1 MKKLNAIILTLI
13 ISLSCMSLFGV
24 CSFADDAFTV
34 TISSGAESADAL
46 NAVDWFKAEN
56 GEYFFFVPSCWDASE
71 INVWAS
77 SAATLNGTEIVNGEA
92 YDLGESGTITA
103 GGKDYKYTVLTGGG
117 IGTVFITTETG
128 SLEAVHADKNHK
140 EAGKISILNAKGKE
154 QTENDKLEYI
164 KGRGNASWEGN
175 KKPYNIK
182 LDKKAKILGMQKS
195 KKWCLIANEDDKTL
209 ARNAM
214 VYTAAAEAGLAYSPE
229 NAPVDLYIN
238 NEYQGS
244 YLLTSKVEA
253 AGARI
258 DVENLDD
265 INEEACIEKYGE
277 DFDMDTLPVGG
288 TYGTFAGLL
297 EGTQKYVEF
306 EGSENVTTDG
316 GYILEMEIANRYI
329 GDLTGFV
336 SNDGQPFVM
345 KCPEYAT
352 ENQMKFISS
361 YYQRF
366 EDAALSESGKNA
378 DGEDYKDLIDVE
390 SFAKYYAI
398 SEWTS
403 NMDSGLTSTYMYL
416 DTTKDGKLY
425 AGPVWDYDIA
435 LGNNGESRYGLDY
448 TIPDRFTV
456 CFGRQY
462 RNTVFGR
469 ADIDE
474 KPTIF
479 NILCQKK
486 DFIEE
491 CENAWNNG
499 VSEAVTAWSGEKL
512 GEYIDTLGDSA
523 IMNHIRWNS
532 FGTSNVEEV
541 RAAYAD
547 EVAFLR
553 TFASKRVD
561 FLNANIGAERVNDA
575 ETNAIVKILKKIPAG
590 LNSIFEKAI
599 VLFKLENKVF

>member
-1 MKKLNAIILTLI
+1 MKKITAVILSVIIA
-13 ISLSCMSLFGV
+13 LSCMSLLGV

-34 TISSGAESADAL
+34 TVSGGAESADAL
-46 NAVDWFKAEN
+46 NAVDWFKTES
-56 GEYFFFVPSCWDASE
+56 GEYFFFIPSCWDASE

-77 SAATLNGTEIVNGEA
+77 SAASLNGTEIVNGEA

-103 GGKDYKYTVLTGGG
+103 GGASYHYNVLSSSG
-117 IGTVFITTETG
+117 IGTVFITTESG

-140 EAGKISILNAKGKE
+140 EPGKISILNAKGKE
-154 QTENDKLEYI
+154 QTENDTLEYI
-164 KGRGNASWEGN
+164 KGRGNASWEGA

-195 KKWCLIANEDDKTL
+195 KKWCLIANEDDRTL
-209 ARNAM
+209 ARNAA

-253 AGARI
+253 ASARI

-265 INEEACIEKYGE
+265 INEEACIEKFGE

-352 ENQMKFISS
+352 EKQIKFISD

-366 EDAALSESGKNA
+366 EDAVLSESGKNSK
-378 DGEDYKDLIDVE
+378 GEDYKDLIDIE
-390 SFAKYYAI
+390 SFAKYYVI

-403 NMDSGLTSTYMYL
+403 NMDSGLTSTYLYL

-435 LGNNGESRYGLDY
+435 LGNNGEGRYGLDY
-448 TIPDRFTV
+448 RVPDKFTV

-479 NILCQKK
+479 NLLCQKK
-486 DFIEE
+486 EFIEE
-491 CENAWNNG
+491 CEKVWNASVG
-499 VSEAVTAWSGEKL
+499 EVLTSWSNEKIA
-512 GEYIDTLGDSA
+512 GYAGTIADSA
-523 IMNHIRWNS
+523 IMNHIRWNT
-532 FGTSNVEEV
+532 FGISDVSEV
-541 RAAYAD
+541 KKAYDGQVNGLLEFAKARAG
-547 EVAFLR
+547 FLGG
-553 TFASKRVD
+553 
-561 FLNANIGAERVNDA
+561 NIGAERVNEA
-575 ETNAIVKILKKIPAG
+575 ETNAVLKFLKKIPAG
-590 LNSIFEKAI
+590 LNNLIEKAI